1 MLSSQK
7 EFVDNV
13 VIQEPLGSSDHNQL
27 RFNINIKSDKTKVK
41 QCRRDFRKGK
51 YKEIRKSLAIVDWDD
66 KMKNKTAT
74 ECWNILR
81 GELDSAID
89 SHVPMKKQGK
99 RSKKKHLSKEAF
111 IKIIYKQ
118 NMWRVYKHTGKD
130 KDYDAYKEALNAATN
145 EVRKSKRNFEH
156 KLAQNIKS
164 DSKSLYAY
172 VRSKQNVRER
182 VGPLED
188 NAGNKITQGIVMA
201 EELNMHF
208 SSVFTRED
216 TSSLPVPE
224 TKFEGS
230 EGERLGQLV
239 VTPEVVANKINNMK
253 ENKSPGVDGIAPK
266 ILKETVEQICTPLAH
281 VFNMSLQEG
290 IVPLEWKEAN
300 IIPLFKKGS
309 INKSVNY
316 RPVSLTSVICKV
328 LETIIRDHMMDFLIK
343 HKLINP
349 SQHGFLK
356 ARSCLTNLLCF
367 FEEITKWADEGSPVD
382 VIYLD
387 FQKAFD
393 KVPHQRLILKLKS
406 HGMGNS
412 IINWIEQWLK
422 DRRQSVVVDGEVSS
436 WKPVLSGV
444 PQGSVLGPIL
454 FLIYIN
460 DLEEGVTGNILKF
473 ADDTKLFRKVK
484 EIGDKKKLQDDIDK

>member
-1 MLSSQK
+1 ML
-7 EFVDNV
+7 
-13 VIQEPLGSSDHNQL
+13 
-27 RFNINIKSDKTKVK
+27 
-41 QCRRDFRKGK
+41 RRAYLYLLIRRGN
-51 YKEIRKSLAIVDWDD
+51 YEEIRKSLAIIDWND
-66 KMKNKTAT
+66 KMNNKTAT
-74 ECWNILR
+74 ECWNIFR
-81 GELDSAID
+81 GELDRAID
-89 SHVPMKKQGK
+89 SYVPMKKQGK

-111 IKIIYKQ
+111 RKIRYKQ
-118 NMWRVYKHTGKD
+118 NMWRVYKHTGTD
-130 KDYDAYKEALNAATN
+130 KDYDAYKETLNAATN

-164 DSKSLYAY
+164 DSKSFYAY
-172 VRSKQNVRER
+172 VRSKQNVRDR

-188 NAGNKITQGIVMA
+188 NSGNKITQGILMA

-230 EGERLGQLV
+230 EGEGLEQLV

-309 INKSVNY
+309 RNKSVNY

-328 LETIIRDHMMDFLIK
+328 LETIIKDHMMDFLIK

-367 FEEITKWADEGSPVD
+367 FEEITKWVDEGSPVD

-412 IINWIEQWLK
+412 INNWIEQWLK
-422 DRRQSVVVDGEVSS
+422 DRRQRVVVDGEVSS

-473 ADDTKLFRKVK
+473 ADDTKLFRKCDGPGWVVWK
-484 EIGDKKKLQDDIDK
+484 ESNNKYTIAVSYLCSITY